1 MTLIT
6 ISRYL
11 CAWVRSTASF
21 MFEKCIVS
29 LATSTYRCYLLHAI
43 AESYLNTSKIR
54 IGEDVQNKIKFV
66 SVKVILYQLVIKA

>member
-1 MTLIT
+1 ML
-6 ISRYL
+6 RYVL
-11 CAWVRSTASF
+11 LLDSCLRNVSKA
-21 MFEKCIVS
+21 S
-29 LATSTYRCYLLHAI
+29 LATSTCRCYLLHAI